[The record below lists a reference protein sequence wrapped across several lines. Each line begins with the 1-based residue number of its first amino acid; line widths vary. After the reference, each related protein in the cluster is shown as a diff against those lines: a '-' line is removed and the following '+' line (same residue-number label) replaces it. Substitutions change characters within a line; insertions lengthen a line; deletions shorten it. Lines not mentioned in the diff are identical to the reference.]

1 MGGGEGQGCFLQG
14 HDSDD
19 MVEGGTGGALGGHWG
34 AHGRRE
40 KAALR
45 EIYDAHYEAA
55 SRDIHQGGN
64 KGKFINDS
72 RLHISIYVHGLPN

>member
-1 MGGGEGQGCFLQG
+1 MGGGEGQGCFLRG

-19 MVEGGTGGALGGHWG
+19 VVEGALGGHWG

-55 SRDIHQGGN
+55 SRDIHQGGTKAN
-64 KGKFINDS
+64 LSMTRDS
-72 RLHISIYVHGLPN
+72 ISPYMHGLPN